1 MPKIEHVEAFPVS
14 IPLNHPYKDANR
26 IETHSRDVVV
36 KITTSGGAI
45 GWGAG
50 SPRSFPT
57 GETQSSAFTVLKE
70 YLLPLTVGEDPFD
83 LEAIHLKMEAAIP
96 FHFAPKSAIDC
107 ALHDLQGRIL
117 NQPVYNLLG
126 GKIRDEMPSF
136 DILPLESP
144 GKTAEIAAAAKAEGT
159 RAFKVK
165 MNQDVKTSVARV
177 RKVREA
183 AGEETMLVVDANTTW
198 TPKLAVSVC
207 AMIEEYDVTM
217 VEQPVPGHDIEGMA
231 FITKNTRVRIGAD
244 ESMRPDY
251 MAELMRR
258 RAADVVNIKINRE
271 GGLLPS
277 KKAAALAEA
286 NGIEGLCGSVIQGAL
301 IDAAAAHLF
310 ASTPAIVYNESG
322 KAPAWHDFDIVTG
335 FRVENGMVKV
345 PEGPGLGV
353 EVDEKALRKFLAKD

>member
-1 MPKIEHVEAFPVS
+1 LKIERIDLYPVS

-36 KITTSGGAI
+36 KLTESGGAT

-57 GETQSSAFTVLKE
+57 GETQVSAMKTLQE
-70 YLLPLTVGEDPFD
+70 YLAPLLHGKNPFD
-83 LEAIHLKMEAAIP
+83 IEAIHHEMDSAIP
-96 FHFAPKSAIDC
+96 FHHAPKSGIDC
-107 ALHDLQGRIL
+107 ALHDLQGKIL
-117 NQPVYNLLG
+117 DQPVYNLLG

-144 GKTAEIAAAAKAEGT
+144 EKTAEIAAAAKSAGT
-159 RAFKVK
+159 SAFKVK
-165 MNQDVKTSVARV
+165 MNREIPKSVARV
-177 RKVREA
+177 REVRRA
-183 AGEETMLVVDANTTW
+183 VGDSTMLVVDANTTW

-207 AMIEEYDVTM
+207 AMIEEYDITM
-217 VEQPVPGHDIEGMA
+217 VEQPIPGYDLAGME
-231 FITKNTRVRIGAD
+231 FITRNTRVRIGAD

-251 MAELMRR
+251 LAELMRR
-258 RAADVVNIKINRE
+258 RAADVVNIKVNRE
-271 GGLLPS
+271 GGLLPC
-277 KKAAALAEA
+277 KKAAALAEIH
-286 NGIEGLCGSVIQGAL
+286 GIEGLCGSVIQGAL

-322 KAPAWHDFDIVTG
+322 KAPAWHEKDIATG
-335 FRVENGMVKV
+335 LRVENGMVQV

-353 EVDEKALRKFLAKD
+353 EVNEEAVHHFFPQD

>member
-1 MPKIEHVEAFPVS
+1 MKIEHIEIHPVS

-36 KITTSGGAI
+36 KLTESGGAS

-57 GETQSSAFTVLKE
+57 GETQASAMNILQE
-70 YLLPLTVGEDPFD
+70 YLLPLLKGKDPFD
-83 LEAIHLKMEAAIP
+83 IEFIHEEMNAAIP
-96 FHFAPKSAIDC
+96 FHYAPKSAIDC

-117 NQPVYNLLG
+117 GQPVYNLLG
-126 GKIRDEMPSF
+126 GKVRDEMPTF

-144 GKTAEIAAAAKAEGT
+144 EKTAEIAASAKAAGT
-159 RAFKVK
+159 RGFKVK
-165 MNQDVKTSVARV
+165 MNRDIRTSVARV
-177 RKVREA
+177 REVRRA
-183 AGEETMLVVDANTTW
+183 VGEETMIVVDANTTW
-198 TPKLAVSVC
+198 SPKLAVSVC
-207 AMIEEYDVTM
+207 AMIEEYEVTM
-217 VEQPVPGHDIEGMA
+217 VEQPVPGYDLEGME

-271 GGLLPS
+271 GGLLPC
-277 KKAAALAEA
+277 KKAAALAELH
-286 NGIEGLCGSVIQGAL
+286 GIEGLCGSVIQGGL
-301 IDAAAAHLF
+301 IDAAAAHFF

-322 KAPAWHDFDIVTG
+322 KAPAWHENDIATG
-335 FRVENGMVKV
+335 LRIENGMVKV
-345 PEGPGLGV
+345 PEGPGLGMDI
-353 EVDEKALRKFLAKD
+353 DEDAIRHFFPKD

>member
-1 MPKIEHVEAFPVS
+1 MKIDRAEVFPVS

-26 IETHSRDVVV
+26 IERHSRDVVV
-36 KITTSGGAI
+36 KITEAGGAV

-50 SPRSFPT
+50 SPRTFPT
-57 GETQSSAFTVLKE
+57 GETQVSAVKVLEE
-70 YLLPLTVGEDPFD
+70 YLIPLLGGKDPFAI
-83 LEAIHLKMEAAIP
+83 EAIHREMEAAIP
-96 FHFAPKSAIDC
+96 FHFAAKSAIDC
-107 ALHDLQGRIL
+107 ALYDLMGRIL
-117 NQPVYNLLG
+117 GQPVYNLLG
-126 GKIRDEMPSF
+126 GKVRDEMPSF

-144 GKTAEIAAAAKAEGT
+144 GKTAEIAAAAREGGT
-159 RAFKVK
+159 MAFKVK
-165 MNQDVKTSVARV
+165 MNRDIKTSVERV
-177 RKVREA
+177 RAVRETV
-183 AGEETMLVVDANTTW
+183 GEGIMLVVDANATW

-207 AMIEEYDVTM
+207 AMIEEFDITM
-217 VEQPVPGHDIEGMA
+217 VEQPVPGHDLEGME
-231 FITKNTRVRIGAD
+231 FITRNTRVRIGAD

-258 RAADVVNIKINRE
+258 RAADVVNIKVNRE
-271 GGLLPS
+271 GGLLPC

-322 KAPAWHDFDIVTG
+322 KAPAWHDEDIVSG
-335 FRVENGMVKV
+335 FRVEKGMVKV

-353 EVDEKALRKFLAKD
+353 EINEEALGKFMSED